1 VIVHN
6 DRVNADQHPP
16 MEAQT
21 LGFIQRTLAELE
33 AHPAKALGQNFL
45 HDRNLARHI
54 VSLLDIRPGD
64 HVVEIGPGLGAL
76 TCHIASSPASRITLL
91 EKDDRLVPR
100 LRSEFASDRIRL
112 VHGDALDFD
121 LRELWGGGPVKIIG
135 NLPYYISTPLLATFT
150 SALSPASILV
160 FTLQLELAQRLGAMP
175 RTPEYGAM
183 TVSISRRWR
192 VAIDRKLPASVF
204 HPRPSIDSAVAVFRR
219 KPVEFVRPLDDRRF
233 EAVVRRGFSERRKQ
247 LRNLLPELRHDW
259 SDVVAAA
266 RITSTARA
274 EELSLAQ
281 WEVLATF
288 GRRQN
293 AQRPDE
299 IFDIVDDNDNVL
311 RQATRDEVHV
321 NNFNHRAAHVLLFN
335 DSGHLLLQK
344 RSIWKDRN
352 PGRWDSSAAG
362 HVDAGEDYGQA
373 AAREVGEELGIT
385 CPPLERF
392 ARLTP
397 SEVTGWEF
405 INVYRGHHH
414 GPVEPDPME
423 VETSAFFPLEQIR
436 SWATTT
442 PADFSPVFREILFNH
457 L

>member
-1 VIVHN
+1 MN
-6 DRVNADQHPP
+6 PARESS
-16 MEAQT
+16 MEPQT
-21 LGFIQRTLAELE
+21 LGFIQRTLADLE
-33 AHPAKALGQNFL
+33 AHPARALGQNFL

-54 VSLLDIRPGD
+54 VSLLGIQPGD
-64 HVVEIGPGLGAL
+64 HIVEIGPGLGAL
-76 TCHIASSPASRITLL
+76 TCHLAASDASGITLL

-100 LRSEFASDRIRL
+100 LRSEFESDRIRIF
-112 VHGDALDFD
+112 HGDALDFD
-121 LRELWGGGPVKIIG
+121 LRELWGRGPVKIIG
-135 NLPYYISTPLLATFT
+135 NLPYYISTPLLAKFT
-150 SALSPASILV
+150 SPLSPASILV

-192 VAIDRKLPASVF
+192 VSIDRKLPASVF
-204 HPRPSIDSAVAVFRR
+204 HPRPSVDSAVAVLRR
-219 KPVEFVRPLDDRRF
+219 KPVEFVRQLDDRRF

-266 RITSTARA
+266 RITPTARA

-288 GRRQN
+288 GRRST
-293 AQRPDE
+293 AQAAHE
-299 IFDIVDDNDNVL
+299 MFDIVDDNDNVL
-311 RQATRDEVHV
+311 RQAMRGDVHV
-321 NNFNHRAAHVLLFN
+321 NNFNHRASHVLLFN
-335 DSGHLLLQK
+335 ARGELLLQK

-352 PGRWDSSAAG
+352 PARWDSSAAG
-362 HVDAGEDYGQA
+362 HLDAGEDYIQA
-373 AAREVGEELGIT
+373 AHREVAEELGIT
-385 CPPLERF
+385 CPPLEMF

-397 SEVTGWEF
+397 SEITGWEF
-405 INVYRGHHH
+405 INVYRGNHD
-414 GPVEPDPME
+414 GPVEPDPLE

-436 SWATTT
+436 SWAAKT
-442 PADFSPVFREILFNH
+442 PSDFSPVFRRILANH